1 MHSLF
6 KKQEKKENKFYN
18 EILLLS
24 RNKALYTKLYL
35 KDTFQNRI
43 NLIFFHFSFML
54 TKLKLKKFDNNYNSF
69 YQKTFDLIFKNIEIN
84 MRELGQG
91 DVSVNKNM
99 KFLVK
104 IFYNILLNCETYSK
118 KKLKDKNAFLC
129 KYLVQNDNINTPYND
144 GLVDYFDKY
153 ESFCFDLKPDSVLE
167 GDLIFNYE

>member
-54 TKLKLKKFDNNYNSF
+54 TKLKLKKSDNNYNSF

-118 KKLKDKNAFLC
+118 KKLNDKNAFLC

-153 ESFCFDLKPDSVLE
+153 ESFCFDLSVDNVLKCNFK
-167 GDLIFNYE
+167 FNYK